1 MHEQV
6 CMKAD
11 SKMLCASS
19 MSMCVM
25 FLSRMQTNR
34 RKLVDVNLGGKS
46 EKVSLTEETEK
57 QDCFSVCKKSV
68 FVQRDDV
75 FEEKMKLNLNLCSQ
89 RSELLCG
96 KYIFR

>member
-1 MHEQV
+1 
-6 CMKAD
+6 MKAD

-34 RKLVDVNLGGKS
+34 RKLVDVNLGGK
-46 EKVSLTEETEK
+46 KKTET
-57 QDCFSVCKKSV
+57 QDCFSVCKESV

-89 RSELLCG
+89 RSVALW
-96 KYIFR
+96 